1 MENDAGF
8 RHSTGFALVEI
19 PSMPVILGL
28 PLFGFLLGCM
38 NAFKP
43 FLVCRSKQVARRL
56 NVCCESISVRFG
68 FNKLRCERLDNRVRF
83 FNRNFVV
90 LMISSRLK
98 NPRDSPRLSSHHN
111 SPAFPPESSET

>member
-28 PLFGFLLGCM
+28 PLFGFFLGCM

-43 FLVCRSKQVARRL
+43 FVVCRSKQVARRL
-56 NVCCESISVRFG
+56 NVCPESIPLGLSL
-68 FNKLRCERLDNRVRF
+68 NKL
-83 FNRNFVV
+83 
-90 LMISSRLK
+90 
-98 NPRDSPRLSSHHN
+98 
-111 SPAFPPESSET
+111 